1 MIAQEPPWAPAAA
14 VFFVGREK
22 DSVLNKVLRRPGL
35 GVKLNLYVLFV
46 LLLFLVSIVFLLNRN
61 TDSLTKQVGS
71 DRVGE
76 EVKIF
81 EKRLAETQDKLLID
95 INFLA
100 TSLHFFQAVGRRS
113 ANDVAEI
120 INPANVSL
128 KLDDITVVDGDGN
141 RLIDTAADQTD
152 FSAEDRLLAVGLSG
166 QETIAL
172 LIENNRGQTQ
182 ISIAAVSPVL
192 SQTGNRLG
200 AILMSRRINE
210 QFLDEMTFGR
220 AAVHMGVVHN
230 DQIIARTGAVPP
242 GNGAQDQIVA
252 NDILIDSDPLAAAQ
266 RGQAVILDELVSGA
280 RGVPHAVAYVPIL
293 AGTETSSV
301 VVVILVELEE
311 IYSFQNDTLNNT
323 VFIFTALT
331 MLSISI
337 IYIAIFSTTIRPLNE
352 LRTIAHTMTSGQ
364 YDQRA
369 PVHSQD
375 EVGQLSTAFNEMA
388 NAIQQRETSL
398 KEAWEQAERA
408 DKVKSMFLASVS
420 HELRT
425 PLNAIINLTKFVALG
440 MYGEINAEQSEMLN
454 NVVASG
460 KHLLNLINDVLDI
473 SKIESD
479 SLELFVEEGL
489 HIEDII
495 QPAIE
500 TANGL
505 VLQKPITI
513 ACEIEPELP
522 ALTGDEQRIRQ
533 VVLNLL
539 SNACKFTD
547 EGQITLSVY
556 RQDSEIIIAVRDTGP
571 GIARDDH
578 EAIFESFRQA
588 KSGVRKAEGTGLG
601 LPISRRL
608 AEAHDGRLWVESAL
622 GEGATFYV
630 ALPIKSSLVPTI

>member
-1 MIAQEPPWAPAAA
+1 M
-14 VFFVGREK
+14 
-22 DSVLNKVLRRPGL
+22 NKVLRRPGL